1 MSEDGVIEVSKITIV
16 RTISPDG
23 TDGVIFDTEGDPTYL
38 ELLGLLSFVQHSLW
52 QSKIEDEGLT

>member
-1 MSEDGVIEVSKITIV
+1 MSEDGEIEVSKITVV

-23 TDGVIFDTEGDPTYL
+23 TDGITFDTEGDPTYL
-38 ELLGLLSFVQHSLW
+38 ELLSFVQHSLW